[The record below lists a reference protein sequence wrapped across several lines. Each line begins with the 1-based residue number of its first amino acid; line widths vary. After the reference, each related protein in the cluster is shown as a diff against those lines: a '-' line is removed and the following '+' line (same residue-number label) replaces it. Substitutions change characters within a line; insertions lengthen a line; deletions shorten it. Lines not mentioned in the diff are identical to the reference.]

1 MKQNIVFQKS
11 KEFALDVINIYKKLY
26 FDDKERVMSVQLLRS
41 ATSIGAN
48 IAESVC
54 ASSSADFL
62 NKIYISLKESKET
75 GYWIELLFMSHYISE
90 DVFKKL
96 TMQCDEITKILMA
109 TTKKLKIDN

>member
-54 ASSSADFL
+54 ASSSADF
-62 NKIYISLKESKET
+62 
-75 GYWIELLFMSHYISE
+75 
-90 DVFKKL
+90 
-96 TMQCDEITKILMA
+96 
-109 TTKKLKIDN
+109 